1 MLSLACLCPSVAGR
15 RVASRSRDDDTN
27 QAGCSCYL
35 GFPQRYDSRFRLDEQ
50 RGMRAQHVIVQYCLS
65 RIIAMRSFRVCSNV
79 WYPGKAG
86 GGGGGLYLVAVRKIQ
101 MTTPLPPP
109 PNPYWPRFDPVM
121 QCCIFHQHYNDIVQL
136 HVATTNES
144 KASQT
149 VVQIATPSPPPLL
162 LPPQLAYL
170 LHSFRNYSP
179 SSHWCPRNAIRP
191 STIYRIC

>member
-1 MLSLACLCPSVAGR
+1 MFDTLAG
-15 RVASRSRDDDTN
+15 
-27 QAGCSCYL
+27 G
-35 GFPQRYDSRFRLDEQ
+35 
-50 RGMRAQHVIVQYCLS
+50 
-65 RIIAMRSFRVCSNV
+65 
-79 WYPGKAG
+79 G

-179 SSHWCPRNAIRP
+179 SSH
-191 STIYRIC
+191 